1 MAGNTEQHSRR
12 VAVVTGAARGIGHA
26 TAARLLRRGWIV
38 GAFDI
43 ESHGLS
49 ELKDIAA
56 AHGTTVVT
64 GTLDVR
70 DAQQWREALASVCED
85 HLDLLVNNAGLLAA
99 GPFVDTDLERHRAL
113 VDVNVLGTINGA
125 HTAFPY
131 LKNAD
136 RPVLLNLG
144 SASAIYGQPD
154 LATYG
159 ATKFAVRG
167 LTEALELEWAEH
179 GIAVLD
185 LWPLFVNT
193 GMVKGVNIGAIQS
206 FGVRLNETDVAAA
219 AVAAVERSIR
229 SRRSPN
235 WPRNVHHA
243 VGSQARFLAALSQVT
258 PNWANRLLTERLT
271 RRPSAS

>member
-1 MAGNTEQHSRR
+1 
-12 VAVVTGAARGIGHA
+12 
-26 TAARLLRRGWIV
+26 
-38 GAFDI
+38 
-43 ESHGLS
+43 
-49 ELKDIAA
+49 
-56 AHGTTVVT
+56 
-64 GTLDVR
+64 
-70 DAQQWREALASVCED
+70 VCED
-85 HLDLLVNNAGLLAA
+85 RLDLLVNNAGLLAA
-99 GPFVDTDLERHRAL
+99 GPFVDTDLDRHRAL

-154 LATYG
+154 LATYS

-193 GMVKGVNIGAIQS
+193 GMVRGVSIGAIQS

-219 AVAAVERSIR
+219 AVAAVDRSVKAR
-229 SRRSPN
+229 NRR
-235 WPRNVHHA
+235 WPRNVHRA
-243 VGSQARFLAALSQVT
+243 VGIQARALAATAQIS

-271 RRPSAS
+271 RRRDAHL

>member
-1 MAGNTEQHSRR
+1 MAGTEQHSCR
-12 VAVVTGAARGIGHA
+12 VAVVSGAGRGIGHA
-26 TAARLLRRGWIV
+26 TAALLLRNGWRV

-43 ESHGLS
+43 DTHGLAD
-49 ELKDIAA
+49 LKDIAA

-64 GTLDVR
+64 GPLDVC
-70 DAQQWREALASVCED
+70 DPVQWRDALASVCED

-99 GPFVDTDLERHRAL
+99 GPFVDTDLDRHRAL
-113 VDVNVLGTINGA
+113 VNVNVLGTINGA

-131 LKNAD
+131 LKNAG

-154 LATYG
+154 LATYS

-193 GMVKGVNIGAIQS
+193 AMVKGVSLGAIQS

-219 AVAAVERSIR
+219 AVAAVERSVKNR
-229 SRRSPN
+229 DRRRPL
-235 WPRNVHHA
+235 NVHRA
-243 VGSQARFLAALSQVT
+243 VGVQARFLAATAQIS
-258 PNWANRLLTERLT
+258 PNWANRLLTERIT
-271 RRPSAS
+271 RRRDAR

>member
-1 MAGNTEQHSRR
+1 
-12 VAVVTGAARGIGHA
+12 
-26 TAARLLRRGWIV
+26 
-38 GAFDI
+38 
-43 ESHGLS
+43 
-49 ELKDIAA
+49 
-56 AHGTTVVT
+56 
-64 GTLDVR
+64 
-70 DAQQWREALASVCED
+70 
-85 HLDLLVNNAGLLAA
+85 
-99 GPFVDTDLERHRAL
+99 

-154 LATYG
+154 LATYS

-193 GMVKGVNIGAIQS
+193 GMVKGVRIGAIQS

-219 AVAAVERSIR
+219 AVAAVERSVKAR
-229 SRRSPN
+229 NRR
-235 WPRNVHHA
+235 WPRNVHHT
-243 VGSQARFLAALSQVT
+243 VGVQARILAATAQIS

-271 RRPSAS
+271 RRPEGNS

>member
-1 MAGNTEQHSRR
+1 MAGTEQHSRR
-12 VAVVTGAARGIGHA
+12 VAVVSGAGRGIGHA
-26 TAARLLRRGWIV
+26 TAALLLRNGWRV

-43 ESHGLS
+43 DTQGLAD
-49 ELKDIAA
+49 LRDIAT

-64 GTLDVR
+64 GPLDVC
-70 DAQQWREALASVCED
+70 DAQQWRDALASVCED

-99 GPFVDTDLERHRAL
+99 GPFVDTDLDRHRVL
-113 VDVNVLGTINGA
+113 VNVNVLGTINGA

-154 LATYG
+154 LATYS

-179 GIAVLD
+179 GVAVLD

-193 GMVKGVNIGAIQS
+193 AMVKGVSLGAIQS

-219 AVAAVERSIR
+219 AVAAVERSVKTR
-229 SRRSPN
+229 NRRRPL
-235 WPRNVHHA
+235 NVHRA
-243 VGSQARFLAALSQVT
+243 VGVQARFLAATAQIS
-258 PNWANRLLTERLT
+258 PNWANRLLTERIT
-271 RRPSAS
+271 RRRDAQ